1 MGDEPR
7 SRLPTEGGG
16 EPILVGSIARAH
28 GLTGEVVVD
37 SFSEVPERFA
47 PGSVLTA
54 VAPSGKRFPVTVTA
68 SRPFGARLLVRFEGV
83 VTRTDAEAL
92 HSVDLKI
99 DRSQVAPRPEGRL
112 YRFELVG
119 LEVKT
124 RSGESL
130 GSVADLFAT
139 GSNDV
144 YVVRGPRGEILLPGL
159 PGVILEIDLERG
171 VMTVEPPPGLPGLD
185 EG

>member
-1 MGDEPR
+1 MGAAPP

-37 SFSEVPERFA
+37 SFSDAPDRFA

-54 VAPSGKRFPVTVTA
+54 TAPSGKKFPVKITA
-68 SRPFGARLLVRFEGV
+68 SRPFQARLLVRFEGV
-83 VTRTDAEAL
+83 TNRTEAEAL
-92 HSVDLKI
+92 HGVDLTI
-99 DRSQVAPRPEGRL
+99 DRSQVAPAPEGRL
-112 YRFELVG
+112 YRFELIG

-124 RSGESL
+124 RSGEPL
-130 GSVADLFAT
+130 GTLSDVFAT
-139 GSNDV
+139 GANDV
-144 YVVRGPRGEILLPGL
+144 YVVRGPRGEILLPSL
-159 PGVILEIDLERG
+159 PSVVLAIDLERR
-171 VMTVEPPPGLPGLD
+171 VMTVAPPPGLPGLE